1 MHPFVQRAAFAIG
14 GACMLA
20 ALAQAQDVAAPKL
33 YRWVGADGKAHYS
46 DTLPPE
52 ALNKA
57 RDEISV
63 NSGMTLKKVDR
74 ALTGEEKAAVDAK
87 VAADAKVAKAMEDA
101 KQNDT
106 VLLASY
112 PTARELRRAYD
123 ERTILQNETVK
134 ATRVGMQS
142 QQQSLSTMLSAAS
155 NRELNGKP
163 VDAKL
168 AESIL
173 TTRQQLHDQQTLLVQ
188 HIAQG
193 AALQAEYQ
201 SMLQRWTKLR
211 NAEAAKEPAPSAPA
225 ESSTPNS

>member
-1 MHPFVQRAAFAIG
+1 MHSIIQRAAFAIG
-14 GACMLA
+14 GVCMLA
-20 ALAQAQDVAAPKL
+20 ALAQAQDAAAPKL
-33 YRWVGADGKAHYS
+33 YRWIGADGKAHYS

-52 ALNKA
+52 ALDKA

-74 ALTGEEKAAVDAK
+74 ALSAEERAAVDAK
-87 VAADAKVAKAMEDA
+87 AAADAKVAKALEDA

-112 PTARELRRAYD
+112 PTERELRRAYD
-123 ERTILQNETVK
+123 ERTLLQIETVK
-134 ATRVGMQS
+134 TTRVGMQS
-142 QQQSLSTMLSAAS
+142 QQQSLSSLLNAAS

-188 HIAQG
+188 HTAQG
-193 AALQAEYQ
+193 AQLQAEYQ
-201 SMLQRWTKLR
+201 STLQRWTKLH
-211 NAEAAKEPAPSAPA
+211 NAEAAQEHAAGVQPGA
-225 ESSTPNS
+225 STPNG